1 MLPRGCCAAKY
12 NNPLSEDHKYL
23 EFEVD
28 WELKKQKKTLKE
40 LKFGNKLAKP
50 CFP

>member
-1 MLPRGCCAAKY
+1 MLPWGCCATKY
-12 NNPLSEDHKYL
+12 NNPLSEDRKYL

-28 WELKKQKKTLKE
+28 WELKKQKTLKE
-40 LKFGNKLAKP
+40 LKFENTLAKP